1 MAPEK
6 DIAVTQIYLPPSL
19 RSFTPQFMVFST
31 WTDHLPFAY
40 DLIAAIRPKLFVE
53 LGTQRGQSYFTFC
66 QAMKEQGVDGVCYAV
81 DTFEGDDHTGTNEKT
96 LVQQVRKHNRDH
108 YHGFSYIMQMLFSE
122 ALAHFNDDSIDL
134 LHIDGLHTYDAVTED
149 FTTWYPRVKPGGIIL
164 FHDVRA
170 RLLDFGAWKF
180 WDEIELRHETFVFNQ
195 GFGLGVLRKPGG
207 DRSNDPDLIRFMFDD
222 KSPEAGEKLRSFY
235 AHASKVFE
243 MRRQLA
249 GERVK
254 RQPLVAVAAPG
265 TEAAKPTV

>member
-1 MAPEK
+1 M
-6 DIAVTQIYLPPSL
+6 
-19 RSFTPQFMVFST
+19 
-31 WTDHLPFAY
+31 
-40 DLIAAIRPKLFVE
+40 

-66 QAMKEQGVDGVCYAV
+66 QAMKEQAVDGTAYAV
-81 DTFEGDDHTGTNEKT
+81 DTFEGDEHTGANDQKT
-96 LVQQVRKHNRDH
+96 LVQQVRKHNREH

-180 WDEIELRHETFVFNQ
+180 WDEIEQTHETFVFNQ

-207 DRSNDPDLIRFMFDD
+207 DRNNDSDLIRFMFDD
-222 KSPEAGEKLRSFY
+222 KSPQAGEKLRSFY

-254 RQPLVAVAAPG
+254 RQPPIAASAPPPSETVRPAV
-265 TEAAKPTV
+265 